1 MSVLFPKLT
10 KIKSNFVFYNN
21 SRKINLRY
29 FKNKLDETKN
39 KLNNSEKLNHYS
51 PFLLNVS
58 KNIFDKTEAYFDIE
72 RSDKL
77 EEIKKT
83 HKKLLRKQQLFNKVF
98 NEENTKNEILNLSSI
113 KK

>member
-39 KLNNSEKLNHYS
+39 KLNNSQKINHYS
-51 PFLLNVS
+51 TF
-58 KNIFDKTEAYFDIE
+58 Y
-72 RSDKL
+72 
-77 EEIKKT
+77 
-83 HKKLLRKQQLFNKVF
+83 
-98 NEENTKNEILNLSSI
+98 
-113 KK
+113 